1 MNNDAKILKE
11 LGEKI
16 AEIAHLP
23 VQNEK
28 RELWRKN
35 NDLDPVRPMV
45 YIDQLPWHELGK
57 SDELKNQC
65 EDEFLRSIETEL
77 LRTLYRWKHFPCDM
91 VVENR
96 LDIPHEIQNLN
107 YGIHI
112 LEDVRQTDASND
124 IVSHK
129 YADQIDTPEKL
140 EALQA
145 DKIWVDRKLDE
156 EHFERCSE
164 IFDGILPVRF
174 AGVQIHAGVW
184 DRIAQMKPAE
194 AILWDIIDR
203 PDFVKDIVK
212 KFVDLTIATLDQCE
226 EQGLLDPLAQYVH
239 CTGAYTDDLP
249 KSQGANVTAKNVWAF
264 GMAQIFSTVSP
275 DMHDEF
281 EIELVRPLYER
292 FGLLYYGCCE
302 PLEDKIDIIRKLDN
316 VRKISVSPW
325 ADAEKSAERMGKD
338 YVMSFKSNPSYIAT
352 GEFDDAC
359 VKKNIRDAVRA
370 AKGNNTPVEII
381 LKDVSTVSYH
391 LSHID
396 RWEKTAMEIV
406 TEG

>member
-11 LGEKI
+11 LGKKI

-28 RELWRKN
+28 KELWRKN
-35 NDLDPVRPMV
+35 NDLEPVRPMV

-57 SDELKNQC
+57 SDELKNRC
-65 EDEFLRSIETEL
+65 EDEFLRTVETGL
-77 LRTLYRWKHFPCDM
+77 LQMLYRWRHFPCDM

-96 LDIPHEIQNLN
+96 LDIPHEIHNLD

-112 LEDVRQTDASND
+112 MEDVRQTDESND

-129 YADQIDTPEKL
+129 YVDQIDTPEKL
-140 EALQA
+140 EMLKA
-145 DKIWVDRKLDE
+145 DKIWVDHKLDE
-156 EHFERCSE
+156 EDFERGSE

-174 AGVQIHAGVW
+174 SGVQIHAGVW

-203 PDFVKDIVK
+203 PDFVKDIVR
-212 KFVDLTIATLDQCE
+212 KFVELTEATLTQCE
-226 EQGLLDPLAQYVH
+226 EQGLLDPEAQYVH

-249 KSQGANVTAKNVWAF
+249 KQQGEKAMAKNVWAF

-275 DMHDEF
+275 DMHNEF
-281 EIELVRPLYER
+281 EIELVKPLYEKL
-292 FGLLYYGCCE
+292 GLLYYGCCE
-302 PLEDKIDIIRKLDN
+302 PLENKIDIVRKLSN

-325 ADAEKSAERMGKD
+325 ADANKSAEHMGAD
-338 YVMSFKSNPSYIAT
+338 YVMSFR
-352 GEFDDAC
+352 E
-359 VKKNIRDAVRA
+359 
-370 AKGNNTPVEII
+370 
-381 LKDVSTVSYH
+381 
-391 LSHID
+391 
-396 RWEKTAMEIV
+396 
-406 TEG
+406 

>member
-129 YADQIDTPEKL
+129 YADQIDTQEKL

-249 KSQGANVTAKNVWAF
+249 KLQGANVTAKNVWAF

-352 GEFDDAC
+352 GGFDDAC